1 MTRSATIARQDGL
14 LQEYCNGNQQLVG
27 ARPDGRCLYKYQSEC
42 HVPNEQELSERHATV
57 SIQGLAADVF
67 GTGVG
72 QTLVLPAHPVV
83 CLYDWRSARWSKKS
97 MSDLSQ
103 ESAAAALWG
112 ELKRRRVV
120 RVVVLY
126 AIAGWIVIEV
136 TSTVSPNLNLPD
148 WTVKLVTILVALG
161 FVIAIMLAWAF
172 DIGPDGVHR
181 TASIDDAG
189 VDRRQD
195 PAASA
200 EAVAAKDKV
209 RQAPAEIDHRKSIA
223 VLPFINMSGDVE
235 NEYFSDGISEEIL
248 NLMVKLPQ
256 LRVASRTSSFMFKGR
271 EVSIP
276 TIAEELG
283 VNTVLEG
290 SVRRAGD
297 RVRITAQLI
306 DVTTDSHLW
315 SETYDRELKDVFAI
329 QDDIAHSITDAL
341 EMTLSPKERRA
352 IQSVASSN
360 ARAYDFY
367 LRGRSYMYT
376 MTRPGFE
383 NAIRMFQQA
392 IDLDAKYAL
401 AYAGIADAH
410 SHMYRYDVRDRK
422 NAQEKAREASEKAIA
437 LDPDSSEARAS
448 RGLAMFV
455 NEEYAEAE
463 REFEKTIELNPNL
476 FEAYYYFGLAHTSQG
491 EFEKAAVMYLKAMEI
506 NPADYQPQI
515 FLAQAYA
522 SLGRKQD
529 EMKARLDSVDVV
541 QRYLEMN
548 PHDSRALI
556 VGAIQLCIVG
566 EKEKGLELT
575 ERALV
580 QDENE
585 PAVLYNAACFYAML
599 GDIDRSLELLARAV
613 EQGWGNRA
621 WLETDSDLD
630 SLRADSRFTAL
641 LEGIH

>member
-1 MTRSATIARQDGL
+1 MWA
-14 LQEYCNGNQQLVG
+14 
-27 ARPDGRCLYKYQSEC
+27 
-42 HVPNEQELSERHATV
+42 
-57 SIQGLAADVF
+57 
-67 GTGVG
+67 
-72 QTLVLPAHPVV
+72 
-83 CLYDWRSARWSKKS
+83 
-97 MSDLSQ
+97 
-103 ESAAAALWG
+103 

-148 WTVKLVTILVALG
+148 WTVKLVTILVVLG

-172 DIGPDGVHR
+172 DIGPGGVHR

-189 VDRRQD
+189 VDPRQD
-195 PAASA
+195 NAASA
-200 EAVAAKDKV
+200 EGVEAKNKV
-209 RQAPAEIDHRKSIA
+209 GQPPAEIDERKSIA
-223 VLPFINMSGDVE
+223 VLPFVNMSGDIE

-276 TIAEELG
+276 TVAKELG

-306 DVTTDSHLW
+306 DVATDSHLW
-315 SETYDRELKDVFAI
+315 SETYDREMKDVFAI
-329 QDDIAHSITDAL
+329 QDDIAQSIIDAL

-352 IQSVASSN
+352 IQSVASSD
-360 ARAYDFY
+360 AGAYDFY

-410 SHMYRYDVRDRK
+410 SHMYRFDVRDRK

-448 RGLAMFV
+448 RGLAMFI

-463 REFEKTIELNPNL
+463 QEFEKTIELNPNL
-476 FEAYYYFGLAHTSQG
+476 FEAYYYFGLAHSSQG
-491 EFEKAAVMYLKAMEI
+491 EFEKAAAMYLKAMEI

-529 EMKARLDSVDVV
+529 EMKTRLDSVDVV

-566 EKEKGLELT
+566 EKEKGLELV

-585 PAVLYNAACFYAML
+585 PAVLYNATCFYAML
-599 GDIDRSLELLARAV
+599 GDTDRSLELLALAV

-630 SLRADSRFTAL
+630 SLRADPRFTAL

>member
-1 MTRSATIARQDGL
+1 MV
-14 LQEYCNGNQQLVG
+14 QEN
-27 ARPDGRCLYKYQSEC
+27 R
-42 HVPNEQELSERHATV
+42 
-57 SIQGLAADVF
+57 
-67 GTGVG
+67 
-72 QTLVLPAHPVV
+72 
-83 CLYDWRSARWSKKS
+83 
-97 MSDLSQ
+97 MSDQPQQST
-103 ESAAAALWG
+103 AAALWA

-172 DIGPDGVHR
+172 DIGPGGVHR

-189 VDRRQD
+189 ADPRRD

-200 EAVAAKDKV
+200 ESVAAKDKV

-256 LRVASRTSSFMFKGR
+256 LRVASRTSSFSFKGK

-276 TIAEELG
+276 AIAEQLG
-283 VNTVLEG
+283 VDTVLEG

-306 DVTTDSHLW
+306 DVATDSHLW
-315 SETYDRELKDVFAI
+315 SESYDREMKDVFAI
-329 QDDIAHSITDAL
+329 QDDIAQSITDAL
-341 EMTLSPKERRA
+341 EMALSPKERRA
-352 IQSVASSN
+352 IQNVATSD

-376 MTRPGFE
+376 MTRRDFE
-383 NAIRMFQQA
+383 YAIRMFQQA
-392 IDLDAKYAL
+392 IDLDSMYAL
-401 AYAGIADAH
+401 AYAGLADGY
-410 SHMYRYDVRDRK
+410 SRMFRYADGSRE
-422 NAQEKAREASEKAIA
+422 NAEKARLASEKAIA

-448 RGLAMFV
+448 RGLAMFI
-455 NEEYAEAE
+455 NEEYAEGE
-463 REFEKTIELNPNL
+463 REFEKAIELNPNL
-476 FEAYYYFGLAHTSQG
+476 FEAYYYFGQALSSQG
-491 EFEKAAVMYLKAMEI
+491 EFEKAAAMYLKAMEV
-506 NPADYQPQI
+506 NPADYQAPI

-529 EMKARLDSVDVV
+529 EMKARLASLDLVE
-541 QRYLEMN
+541 RHLEMN
-548 PHDSRALI
+548 PHDTRALY
-556 VGAIQLCIVG
+556 VGATQLSNVG
-566 EKEKGLELT
+566 EVEKGLELA
-575 ERALV
+575 ERALG
-580 QDENE
+580 QDEKE
-585 PAVLYNAACFYAML
+585 PVVLYNVACYFATQ
-599 GDIDRSLELLARAV
+599 GDIDRSLELLTRAV
-613 EQGWGNRA
+613 EQGWGDRA

-630 SLRADSRFTAL
+630 SLRADHRFTAL